1 VKRLLLFASL
11 AAGAAA
17 QDAKPAPVFGPQ
29 LPAALYNYARP
40 ELPFFYLQPGV
51 ANLDN
56 TPSFNLVSDEGA
68 TLGRVLFYDTA
79 LSRNR
84 ALACGSCHR
93 PETGFADAA
102 ALSHGFA
109 GGFTRRHSMGISNAR
124 YYRSGRFFWD
134 ERAQSLEAQVLMP
147 IQDGVEMGLTLDQL
161 VERVSAAP
169 YYAALFQAAFGDPRI
184 DVDRISRALAQFVR
198 SLVSYRSRYDAG
210 RALVASN
217 NQPFP
222 NFSDEENLGKQ
233 VYFDGG
239 RTGCNTCHGGDA
251 FIAPGPR
258 NNGLDATTT
267 DAGVGGVTGQTRD
280 AGRFKVPSLRNVGL
294 RAPYMH
300 DGRFATLEE
309 VIEHYNS
316 GVQNHP
322 NLDNPLRRNGSVRR
336 LNLSDEEKRALVAFL
351 HTLSDYELA
360 LDPKFSNPFPGR

>member
-1 VKRLLLFASL
+1 MA
-11 AAGAAA
+11 
-17 QDAKPAPVFGPQ
+17 GPQ
-29 LPAALYNYARP
+29 LPASAYNYARP
-40 ELPFFYLQPGV
+40 ELPFFYLQASV

-56 TPSFNLVSDEGA
+56 TPSFNLVTDEGA

-84 ALACGSCHR
+84 TLSCGSCHR
-93 PETGFADAA
+93 AETGFADPA
-102 ALSHGFA
+102 ALSQGFA
-109 GGFTRRHSMGISNAR
+109 GGVTRRHSMGIANAR

-147 IQDGVEMGLTLDQL
+147 IQDGVEMGLTLDEL

-169 YYAALFQAAFGDPRI
+169 YYPALFQAAFGDPGVT
-184 DVDRISRALAQFVR
+184 VDRISRALAQFVR

-210 RALVASN
+210 RALASSST
-217 NQPFP
+217 QPYPTFTE
-222 NFSDEENLGKQ
+222 EENAGKQ
-233 VYFDGG
+233 LFFDG
-239 RTGCNTCHGGDA
+239 RTGCNNCHGGDA
-251 FIAPGPR
+251 FVAPGPR

-267 DAGVGGVTGQTRD
+267 DAGVSGITGQPRD

-300 DGRFATLEE
+300 DGRFGTLEE
-309 VIEHYNS
+309 VVEHYNS

-322 NLDNPLRRNGSVRR
+322 NLDNPLRRNGGVRR
-336 LNLSDEEKRALVAFL
+336 LNLSDAEKRALVAFL

-360 LDPKFSNPFPGR
+360 ADPKFSDPFRSR